1 MITLDIISPSGERQ
15 RRSFHA
21 MPVSIG
27 RQVGQL
33 RIQDPGVSALHGQL
47 AMIDGVLCYRD
58 LGSTNGSF
66 SPDGSPIESSMT
78 MQTGDRVRLGEHEL
92 CLVEFAT
99 AQANPVIPSGDPTTQ
114 TMIYPPSRA
123 PWSRSPSVGP
133 SAAPSSASPSAPA
146 SAEARAPAPIEKPEW
161 ETQRAPSQER
171 PHPAPAP
178 VPPQERR
185 APEGT
190 IFGRLD
196 TDAQLDRTQHFFEAQ
211 APAAPSP
218 SAEPIGLK
226 TEIIPDPL
234 GSAHSPNYTQP
245 VAPPPPRGTPITF
258 QTAEIHHPESSE
270 GAHNLLP
277 ATPQGHSANASVFE
291 SVASLGKQP
300 LAVLLSGPAL
310 LLCGGGVALSLGLS
324 TGFATALLIAA
335 SSLLSAIAVWGFL
348 PQSIAACQL
357 LSGEKVTPFA
367 NWKRALA
374 MPAKTQGRWI
384 GLLLALWML
393 SIVVVP
399 VFLCFPF
406 AAPAILLERKGVFAA
421 LKRSASLVS
430 WYPVTSMVP
439 LLVLALS
446 LPLSWLALEKI
457 VSLISIHLPTSLAMA
472 ASIASICACGILIA
486 ISGAFY
492 IVHTFRVYFFHLSVH
507 DPQAPEL
514 NPMRRL
520 ARLN

>member
-66 SPDGSPIESSMT
+66 APDGSPIESSMT

-123 PWSRSPSVGP
+123 PWSRAPSVGP
-133 SAAPSSASPSAPA
+133 SAAPS
-146 SAEARAPAPIEKPEW
+146 EKQEW
-161 ETQRAPSQER
+161 VAKEVPSQAK

-178 VPPQERR
+178 VAPREMP

-196 TDAQLDRTQHFFEAQ
+196 GKAQLDHTQTHIQPSEAPRQVQ
-211 APAAPSP
+211 A
-218 SAEPIGLK
+218 PIGLK
-226 TEIIPDPL
+226 TEVIPDPL
-234 GSAHSPNYTQP
+234 GASRTPNYTQP

-258 QTAEIHHPESSE
+258 QTAEIHHPDGSES
-270 GAHNLLP
+270 ARKLLP
-277 ATPQGHSANASVFE
+277 ATPEGHSANASVFE
-291 SVASLGKQP
+291 SIASLSKQP
-300 LAVLLSGPAL
+300 LGVLFSGPVLLLSAGS
-310 LLCGGGVALSLGLS
+310 VALSIALS
-324 TGFATALLIAA
+324 TGFAAPLLMAA
-335 SSLLSAIAVWGFL
+335 SGLLSAIAMWGFL

-367 NWKRALA
+367 NWTKAMG

-384 GLLLALWML
+384 GLLFALSIL

-406 AAPAILLERKGVFAA
+406 AAPALLLERKGVFAS

-430 WYPVTSMVP
+430 WYPVASMLP

-446 LPLSWLALEKI
+446 LPASWLALENI
-457 VSLISIHLPTSLAMA
+457 VALIHVHLAPALAMV
-472 ASIASICACGILIA
+472 ASIAAICTCALLVAAAGA
-486 ISGAFY
+486 IY
-492 IVHTFRVYFFHLSVH
+492 TVHTFRVYFFHLSVH

-520 ARLN
+520 ERLT

>member
-66 SPDGSPIESSMT
+66 APDGSPIESSMS

-99 AQANPVIPSGDPTTQ
+99 AQANPVVPSGDPTTQ
-114 TMIYPPSRA
+114 TMVYPPSRA
-123 PWSRSPSVGP
+123 PWSRAPSVGP
-133 SAAPSSASPSAPA
+133 SGTPSEKPAWETKETPSHASP
-146 SAEARAPAPIEKPEW
+146 R
-161 ETQRAPSQER
+161 
-171 PHPAPAP
+171 PAPAP
-178 VPPQERR
+178 VAPREMP

-196 TDAQLDRTQHFFEAQ
+196 GKAQINSTQTHIQPAQPADLDK
-211 APAAPSP
+211 
-218 SAEPIGLK
+218 EPIGLK
-226 TEIIPDPL
+226 TEVIPDPL
-234 GSAHSPNYTQP
+234 GARRTPNYTQP

-258 QTAEIHHPESSE
+258 QTAEIRAPLGSE
-270 GAHNLLP
+270 DARVLLP
-277 ATPQGHSANASVFE
+277 ATPEGHAANSSMFE
-291 SVASLGKQP
+291 SVASLSKQP
-300 LAVLLSGPAL
+300 FGVLFSGPVL
-310 LLCGGGVALSLGLS
+310 LLCAGSVALSMALS
-324 TGFATALLIAA
+324 AGVAAPLLMTASAFLIAV
-335 SSLLSAIAVWGFL
+335 AVWSFL
-348 PQSIAACQL
+348 PQSIAACQV
-357 LSGEKVTPFA
+357 LSGEKVRPFA
-367 NWKRALA
+367 NWTKALG

-384 GLLLALWML
+384 GLLIVL
-393 SIVVVP
+393 SILSVIVVP

-406 AAPAILLERKGVFAA
+406 AAPALLLERRGVFGS

-430 WYPVTSMVP
+430 WYPVASMLP

-446 LPLSWLALEKI
+446 LPASWLALET
-457 VSLISIHLPTSLAMA
+457 VVALIHVHLAPSLAMF
-472 ASIASICACGILIA
+472 ASIAAICACALFVATAGA
-486 ISGAFY
+486 IY
-492 IVHTFRVYFFHLSVH
+492 TVHTFRVYFFHLSVH

-514 NPMRRL
+514 DPLRRL
-520 ARLN
+520 ERLT

>member
-66 SPDGSPIESSMT
+66 APDGSPIESSVSMR
-78 MQTGDRVRLGEHEL
+78 TGDRVRLGEHEL

-99 AQANPVIPSGDPTTQ
+99 AQANPGVPPGDPTTQ

-123 PWSRSPSVGP
+123 PWSRAPSVGP
-133 SAAPSSASPSAPA
+133 SAAPSD
-146 SAEARAPAPIEKPEW
+146 KPEW
-161 ETQRAPSQER
+161 ETKQTPSQAS

-178 VPPQERR
+178 V
-185 APEGT
+185 APREMTALEGT

-196 TDAQLDRTQHFFEAQ
+196 GKGKLDHTQTHNLDP
-211 APAAPSP
+211 APTTKNKPSV
-218 SAEPIGLK
+218 GLK
-226 TEIIPDPL
+226 TEVIPEPL
-234 GSAHSPNYTQP
+234 GAKRSPNYTQP
-245 VAPPPPRGTPITF
+245 IAPPPPRGTPITF
-258 QTAEIHHPESSE
+258 QTAEIRHPGASE
-270 GAHNLLP
+270 GLHHLSP
-277 ATPQGHSANASVFE
+277 ATPQGHNANASVFA
-291 SVASLGKQP
+291 SIASLGRQP
-300 LAVLLSGPAL
+300 IAVLFSGPLLLLAAGAIAL
-310 LLCGGGVALSLGLS
+310 LMATNTGL
-324 TGFATALLIAA
+324 ATPLVLTA
-335 SSLLSAIAVWGFL
+335 SAVLSAMVIWGFL

-367 NWKRALA
+367 NWGKALG
-374 MPAKTQGRWI
+374 MPATTQGRWI
-384 GLLLALWML
+384 GLLLALCLL
-393 SIVVVP
+393 SVVVVP

-406 AAPAILLERKGVFAA
+406 AAPALLLERKGVFAS

-430 WYPVTSMVP
+430 WYPIASMLP

-457 VSLISIHLPTSLAMA
+457 MASIYVHFAPSLALV
-472 ASIASICACGILIA
+472 ASIAAICTCAVVVALAGA
-486 ISGAFY
+486 IY
-492 IVHTFRVYFFHLSVH
+492 TVHTFRVYFYHLSIH

-520 ARLN
+520 DRLN

>member
-66 SPDGSPIESSMT
+66 APDGSPIESSMS
-78 MQTGDRVRLGEHEL
+78 MRTGDRVRLGEHEL

-99 AQANPVIPSGDPTTQ
+99 AQANPTIPSGDPTTQ
-114 TMIYPPSRA
+114 TMVYPPSRA
-123 PWSRSPSVGP
+123 PWSRAPSVGP
-133 SAAPSSASPSAPA
+133 SASPSA
-146 SAEARAPAPIEKPEW
+146 KPEW
-161 ETQRAPSQER
+161 ETNQAPSQATPR
-171 PHPAPAP
+171 QAPAP
-178 VPPQERR
+178 VAPRDMP

-190 IFGRLD
+190 IFGRLEPQAP
-196 TDAQLDRTQHFFEAQ
+196 TDLDHTQHHP
-211 APAAPSP
+211 APPPLDPHLQPQDHAYD
-218 SAEPIGLK
+218 EPPRDHHPEPVGLR
-226 TEIIPDPL
+226 TEVIHDPL
-234 GSAHSPNYTQP
+234 GARRTPNYTQP

-258 QTAEIHHPESSE
+258 QTAEIHNPESGQ
-270 GAHNLLP
+270 GARNLLP
-277 ATPQGHSANASVFE
+277 ATPEGHSANASVFE
-291 SVASLGKQP
+291 SIASLGKQP
-300 LAVLLSGPAL
+300 LAVLFSGPVI
-310 LLCGGGVALSLGLS
+310 LLCAGSVAMSIGLS
-324 TGFATALLIAA
+324 TGFAAPLLMAA
-335 SSLLSAIAVWGFL
+335 GWLLSAVAMWGFL

-367 NWKRALA
+367 NWGKALG

-384 GLLLALWML
+384 GLLFAL
-393 SIVVVP
+393 SILSVVVVP

-406 AAPAILLERKGVFAA
+406 AAPAVLLERKGVFAS

-430 WYPVTSMVP
+430 WYPVASMLP

-457 VSLISIHLPTSLAMA
+457 VALIHVHLAPSLAMV
-472 ASIASICACGILIA
+472 ASIAAICACGLIVAVAGA
-486 ISGAFY
+486 IY
-492 IVHTFRVYFFHLSVH
+492 TVHTFRVYFFHLSVH

-514 NPMRRL
+514 DPMRRL
-520 ARLN
+520 DRLT